1 MAKRLTEKQR
11 EAAEIMAEAL
21 DGDRKSQER
30 LVEGISTSDFPT
42 LLAPALNQIM
52 LNEYEEQPR
61 IWTSIASREVVDDFR
76 PQDYLTTEWDRTD
89 PDITDST
96 AGETHFKGA
105 LPRVPEYGEYQRIRF
120 GASGQALQT
129 KKNGVALQISWE
141 AIVND
146 RQFGIL
152 NRVPTEFGRR
162 AAEQEDVEVVRLLT
176 LDSVWTG
183 DQAVT
188 GTVADWGLSLQNLEK
203 ALQHIGDSGYGYL
216 APRYNLVV
224 PNGLELTAQ
233 NILSITQVER
243 IEGVGTDTET
253 RTLTGNPVSN
263 KIASVLTTDKYTQL
277 GGGANDWFLIPTLGS
292 KPNPALVN
300 TFLRGHES
308 PEIFVKRTTFSDPA
322 DGSFENDDWESKV
335 RHVVAGGTIDMRG
348 ALRVEVTA

>member
-1 MAKRLTEKQR
+1 MAKRLSERQI

-21 DGDRKSQER
+21 DGDRKAQER

-52 LNEYEEQPR
+52 LNEYEDQPR
-61 IWTSIASREVVDDFR
+61 IWTEIASREVVDDFR
-76 PQDYLTTEWDRTD
+76 PQDYLSPEWDRTD

-96 AGETHFKGA
+96 AGETHYKGA

-120 GASGQALQT
+120 GASGQSLQT

-146 RQFGIL
+146 RQFSIL
-152 NRVPTEFGRR
+152 QRVPTEFGRR
-162 AAEQEDVEVVRLLT
+162 AAEQEDVEIIRLLT
-176 LDSVWTG
+176 LGSVWSG
-183 DQAVT
+183 DQAVSGDAAT
-188 GTVADWGLSLQNLEK
+188 WGLSLQNLEK
-203 ALQHIGDSGYGYL
+203 ALQHIADSGYGYL

-243 IEGVGTDTET
+243 VEGIGTDTET
-253 RTLTGNPVSN
+253 RFLTGNPVAN
-263 KIASVLTTDKYTQL
+263 KINKVLTTDKYTQL
-277 GGGANDWFLIPTLGS
+277 GGGADDWFLVPTLGS

-300 TFLRGHES
+300 TFLRGHEN
-308 PEIFVKRTTFSDPA
+308 PQIFVKRTTMSDPA
-322 DGSFENDDWESKV
+322 EGSFENDDWESKI

-348 ALRVEVTA
+348 ALKVSVS